1 MVCLCFLPKAGR
13 LTITIIK
20 GRNFKAMDITGK
32 SGRNR
37 VLQKTLYNLY
47 APLTL
52 ADPYVKVY
60 LIWKGRKIK
69 KKKTTVRYNTL
80 FPVFNEALVFDVPEE
95 NIREVCLLVKIIDYD
110 R

>member
-32 SGRNR
+32 SGTAK
-37 VLQKTLYNLY
+37 KTSTDNLY

-52 ADPYVKVY
+52 TDPYVKVY